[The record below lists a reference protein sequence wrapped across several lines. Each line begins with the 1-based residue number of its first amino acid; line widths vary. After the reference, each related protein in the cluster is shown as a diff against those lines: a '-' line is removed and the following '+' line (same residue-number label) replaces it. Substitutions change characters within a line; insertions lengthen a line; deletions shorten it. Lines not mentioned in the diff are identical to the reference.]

1 MNSKPPIILFGI
13 VACTFS
19 DKLFRNICISFVANL
34 WNLLEQRGWST
45 TNKSCLRDSLTSS
58 RFYSLSIN
66 VWNSGYVRDI
76 FPGGGGGGTPL
87 YKLYRYVPPHRVG
100 FLLRFGLK
108 TLSLFRSGIGYGF
121 RGNYGKVWTYLSF
134 QFRMSKKEREI
145 CEFDW
150 NGLDEFVCLRSNL
163 SDDNKIS
170 A

>member
-1 MNSKPPIILFGI
+1 MNSKPPTILFGI

-19 DKLFRNICISFVANL
+19 DKLFRNICISFMHISFVANL
-34 WNLLEQRGWST
+34 WNLLEQSGWST

-76 FPGGGGGGTPL
+76 FPGGGGTPL

-100 FLLRFGLK
+100 FLLRSGLK
-108 TLSLFRSGIGYGF
+108 TLSPFRSGIGYGF
-121 RGNYGKVWTYLSF
+121 WGNYGKVWTYLSF

-145 CEFDW
+145 CEFEM
-150 NGLDEFVCLRSNL
+150 DEMNFFVCAL
-163 SDDNKIS
+163 I
-170 A
+170 